1 LDGTY
6 SCSDH
11 LLELERLAMTAF
23 PSVVYDLGNI
33 KGKLPAL
40 HRPII
45 DQAISELMRMSRE
58 CATLE
63 AALRLERTPRHISQI
78 EGSM

>member
-1 LDGTY
+1 
-6 SCSDH
+6 
-11 LLELERLAMTAF
+11 MTAF
-23 PSVVYDLGNI
+23 PSIVYDLGNI
-33 KGKLPAL
+33 KSKSPAL

-63 AALRLERTPRHISQI
+63 AALRAERTPRHISQI
-78 EGSM
+78 EESL